1 MMKITKQLLKEMI
14 EEEMKILLGEDQGPE
29 AIKAIKQAL
38 KEIQSGNYTLSPS
51 SIGHYSNGEVRAYI
65 KIGNGRA
72 MKVHL
77 LPEGR

>member
-1 MMKITKQLLKEMI
+1 MMKITKQLLREII
-14 EEEMKILLGEDQGPE
+14 EEELKILLSEDQGAE

-38 KEIQSGNYTLSPS
+38 KEIQRGNYTLRSS
-51 SIGHYSNGEVRAYI
+51 SIGHYSDGEVEAYVR
-65 KIGNGRA
+65 IGNGRA